1 MSHWS
6 SCYAIISIKAYK
18 DIPNFE
24 KIVNLA
30 LNKAPKIT
38 GSEGNAKVHIL
49 SYDHCTWQSNPCKH
63 CPYLNL
69 SATEYSTFRG
79 HVSCPGGDY
88 LTVKQYEKAIC
99 QQKRDTF
106 LEIGDIVDYCEI
118 AVTGT
123 LRDKHKE
130 ETEKE
135 FKAFINHLKNFL
147 PGVFD
152 IKVIVKKIQ

>member
-6 SCYAIISIKAYK
+6 SCYAIISIQAYK

-24 KIVNLA
+24 KIVNLV

-38 GSEGNAKVHIL
+38 GSEGNAQVHIL
-49 SYDHCTWQSNPCKH
+49 SYEHRTWQSNPCKH

-79 HVSCPGGDY
+79 HVSCPGSDY

-99 QQKRDTF
+99 QQRREEF
-106 LEIGDIVDYCEI
+106 SEIGHIIDYCEVAI
-118 AVTGT
+118 TGS
-123 LRDKHKE
+123 LRDKYKE
-130 ETEKE
+130 DTEKE
-135 FKAFINHLKNFL
+135 FKAFIKHIENYFPKALH
-147 PGVFD
+147 VE
-152 IKVIVKKIQ
+152 VIVKKIQ